1 MIREFIKKAATPN
14 GPVFFH
20 VLRKDKYFSVR
31 WVISGRVWVSSSVMD
46 EINTVIGL
54 RERNNAAYN
63 LLYTFYYPSIE
74 KFVTRN
80 SGTAA
85 DAEDVFQETI
95 LVLLDKVPKEDFVLT
110 SSIKTY
116 IRAVA
121 SNIWLKRLREARRAA
136 RVDLDYELQDMTLAE
151 WEEKEVSK
159 TQRNILQRLF
169 QRMTRHCVIFLTKT
183 FLSGASREKLI
194 EEMGY
199 KNPHTFDNQK
209 YKCLEQARKKLPGTG

>member
-1 MIREFIKKAATPN
+1 
-14 GPVFFH
+14 
-20 VLRKDKYFSVR
+20 
-31 WVISGRVWVSSSVMD
+31 MD
-46 EINTVIGL
+46 EIETINGL

-63 LLYTFYYPSIE
+63 LLYTFYYPDIE
-74 KFVTRN
+74 KFVKQN

-95 LVLLDKVPKEDFVLT
+95 LVLLNKVPKEDFVLT

-121 SNIWLKRLREARRAA
+121 SNIWLKRLREAKRAA
-136 RVDLDYELQDMTLAE
+136 RVQLDYDLEDMTLTE
-151 WEEKEVSK
+151 WEEKEAGK
-159 TQRNILQRLF
+159 AERNMLQRLF
-169 QRMTRHCVIFLTKT
+169 ERMSRHCVIFLTKT

-194 EEMGY
+194 EELGY

-209 YKCLEQARKKLPGTG
+209 YKCLEQARKKLPANRVIG